1 MTPHLQ
7 TLHSNTTTK
16 AASIYNCESPII
28 TNTDTEQACH
38 NDPIHQLLKNTIQ
51 DGFPTTRQHLDP

>member
-16 AASIYNCESPII
+16 AASVYNCESPII

-38 NDPIHQLLKNTIQ
+38 NDPIHQLL
-51 DGFPTTRQHLDP
+51 